1 MSLSYLVGIDDG
13 EAPMPSDVTPL
24 AVRVRG
30 YRRKDGVYVKS
41 YTRRKPRRYRRRRY
55 GALPAELQARA
66 LAVIAAENR

>member
-1 MSLSYLVGIDDG
+1 MKTFLLLTLLLISVFLSVSP
-13 EAPMPSDVTPL
+13 AQ

-41 YTRRKPRRYRRRRY
+41 HTRRKPRRYRRRRY
-55 GALPAELQARA
+55 GALPADLQARA